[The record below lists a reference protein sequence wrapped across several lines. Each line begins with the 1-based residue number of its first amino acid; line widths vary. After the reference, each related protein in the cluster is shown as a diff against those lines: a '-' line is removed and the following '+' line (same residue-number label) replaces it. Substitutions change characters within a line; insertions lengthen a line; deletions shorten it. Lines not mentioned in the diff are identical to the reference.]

1 MPNIPMNPP
10 AAEQREAAAGYRE
23 RCQIGMNQRVTIR
36 PYEDTD
42 ASEMSV
48 AARESAVDVS
58 PWMPWCHSEYSV
70 VDAAAWVRTTR
81 DGHTDGSM
89 YDFAIID
96 ANGTYAGGCGVN
108 HINRL
113 DRFANLGYWVRTSL
127 AGRGIAPAA
136 VLQLISW
143 TFANTTLN
151 RVEIVVAVDNVR
163 SQRVAEKVG
172 AHRDAV
178 LKKRVMVRGLPSDA
192 VLYSV
197 VRPD

>member
-1 MPNIPMNPP
+1 MW
-10 AAEQREAAAGYRE
+10 
-23 RCQIGMNQRVTIR
+23 MNQRVTIR

-42 ASEMSV
+42 ASEMSL
-48 AARESAVDVS
+48 AARESAADVS

-70 VDAAAWVRTTR
+70 ADAAAWVRTTR
-81 DGHTDGSM
+81 DGHDDGSM

-96 ANGTYAGGCGVN
+96 VNGTYAGGCGVN
-108 HINRL
+108 HINRM

-151 RVEIVVAVDNVR
+151 RVEIVAAVDNVR

-178 LKKRVMVRGLPSDA
+178 LRKRVMVRGLPSDA

>member
-1 MPNIPMNPP
+1 
-10 AAEQREAAAGYRE
+10 
-23 RCQIGMNQRVTIR
+23 
-36 PYEDTD
+36 
-42 ASEMSV
+42 
-48 AARESAVDVS
+48 
-58 PWMPWCHSEYSV
+58 
-70 VDAAAWVRTTR
+70 
-81 DGHTDGSM
+81 M

-96 ANGTYAGGCGVN
+96 ANGTYAGGCGIN
-108 HINRL
+108 HINRI
-113 DRFANLGYWVRTSL
+113 DRFANLGYWVRSSL

-136 VLQLISW
+136 LLQLLSW

-151 RVEIVVAVDNVR
+151 RVEIVAAVDNVR

-178 LKKRVMVRGLPSDA
+178 LRKRVMVRGLPSDA

>member
-1 MPNIPMNPP
+1 VHEPKRSPNNRMQPTALDAPRLIRHVSQM
-10 AAEQREAAAGYRE
+10 R
-23 RCQIGMNQRVTIR
+23 MNQRVTIR

-48 AARESAVDVS
+48 AARESVAEVS

-70 VDAAAWVRTTR
+70 ADAAAWVRTTR
-81 DGHTDGSM
+81 GGHADGSM

-96 ANGTYAGGCGVN
+96 ANGSYAGGCGVN
-108 HINRL
+108 HINRM

-151 RVEIVVAVDNVR
+151 GWR
-163 SQRVAEKVG
+163 SLLPWTMLG
-172 AHRDAV
+172 ASALPKRWV
-178 LKKRVMVRGLPSDA
+178 LTATPCSRSG
-192 VLYSV
+192 
-197 VRPD
+197 

>member
-1 MPNIPMNPP
+1 M
-10 AAEQREAAAGYRE
+10 R
-23 RCQIGMNQRVTIR
+23 MNQHVGIR

-42 ASEMSV
+42 ASEMCV
-48 AARESAVDVS
+48 AVRESVS
-58 PWMPWCHSEYSV
+58 EVSTWMPWCHSEYSLA
-70 VDAAAWVRTTR
+70 DAAAWVRATR
-81 DGHTDGSM
+81 DGHADGSM

-96 ANGTYAGGCGVN
+96 ASGIYAGGCGVN

-143 TFANTTLN
+143 TFANTVLN
-151 RVEIVVAVDNVR
+151 RLEIVAAVSNVR

-178 LKKRVMVRGLPSDA
+178 LKKRVIVGGLPSDA

-197 VRPD
+197 VRRD

>member
-1 MPNIPMNPP
+1 MGLTRRPSRPAPP
-10 AAEQREAAAGYRE
+10 AAEGNVSPTRMKEH
-23 RCQIGMNQRVTIR
+23 VTIR

-42 ASEMSV
+42 ASEMAV
-48 AARESAVDVS
+48 AVRESSAEVS
-58 PWMPWCHSEYSV
+58 PWMHWCHSEYSV
-70 VDAAAWVRTTR
+70 ADAVAWVRTTR
-81 DGHTDGSM
+81 EGHAEGSM

-96 ANGTYAGGCGVN
+96 PNGIYAGGCGVN
-108 HINRL
+108 HINGL

-151 RVEIVVAVDNVR
+151 RLEIVAAVDNVR

-178 LKKRVMVRGLPSDA
+178 LKKRVIVRGLPSDA

>member
-1 MPNIPMNPP
+1 MIRFWWDFKLTGAPP
-10 AAEQREAAAGYRE
+10 LLSWVVSQM
-23 RCQIGMNQRVTIR
+23 QMNQRVAIR

-48 AARESAVDVS
+48 AARESVAEVS

-70 VDAAAWVRTTR
+70 ADAAAWVRTTR
-81 DGHTDGSM
+81 GGHADGSM
-89 YDFAIID
+89 YDFAIMD
-96 ANGTYAGGCGVN
+96 ANGSYAGGCGVN
-108 HINRL
+108 HINRM

-178 LKKRVMVRGLPSDA
+178 LKKRVMVRGLPSEA

>member
-1 MPNIPMNPP
+1 
-10 AAEQREAAAGYRE
+10 
-23 RCQIGMNQRVTIR
+23 
-36 PYEDTD
+36 
-42 ASEMSV
+42 
-48 AARESAVDVS
+48 
-58 PWMPWCHSEYSV
+58 
-70 VDAAAWVRTTR
+70 
-81 DGHTDGSM
+81 M

-96 ANGTYAGGCGVN
+96 TNGTYAGGCGVN

-113 DRFANLGYWVRTSL
+113 DRFANLGYWVRTSR

-172 AHRDAV
+172 ARRDAV

>member
-1 MPNIPMNPP
+1 
-10 AAEQREAAAGYRE
+10 
-23 RCQIGMNQRVTIR
+23 MNQHVTIR
-36 PYEDTD
+36 RYEDTD
-42 ASEMSV
+42 ASAMSV
-48 AARESAVDVS
+48 AARESAADVS

-70 VDAAAWVRTTR
+70 AEAAAWVRTTR
-81 DGHTDGSM
+81 DGHADGSM
-89 YDFAIID
+89 HDFAIID

-108 HINRL
+108 HINRM
-113 DRFANLGYWVRTSL
+113 DRFANLGYWVRSSL

-136 VLQLISW
+136 VRQLISW

-151 RVEIVVAVDNVR
+151 RIEIVAAVDNIR

-178 LKKRVMVRGLPSDA
+178 LRKRVMVRGLPSDA